1 MKKTESS
8 AKGIV
13 IPVLIAMPVL
23 TLLLSF
29 ACGKLI
35 LSNLLPETAV
45 QWIPIVIAGIVTLI
59 LSLFTAIKMKQKKF
73 MWGIGTAGTYLIML
87 LLSNLLFFGE
97 GYQGILPIAGA
108 ILCCGVLGSFLG
120 AGKRRKY
127 A

>member
-1 MKKTESS
+1 MKKTEN
-8 AKGIV
+8 ATKGIV

-23 TLLLSF
+23 TLLFSF

-45 QWIPIVIAGIVTLI
+45 EWIPIVIAGIVTLI
-59 LSLFTAIKMKQKKF
+59 LSIFTAIKMKQKKF
-73 MWGIGTAGTYLIML
+73 IWGIGTAGTYLIML

-108 ILCCGVLGSFLG
+108 ILGCGVLGSFLG

>member
-8 AKGIV
+8 TKGIV
-13 IPVLIAMPVL
+13 VPVIIAMPIL

-29 ACGKLI
+29 ACGELI
-35 LSNLLPETAV
+35 LTELLPESAI
-45 QWIPIVIAGIVTLI
+45 QWISIVIVGIVALI
-59 LSLFTAIKMKQKKF
+59 LSLFAAIKMKQKKF
-73 MWGIGTAGTYLIML
+73 MWGIGTTGTYLLML

-97 GYQGILPIAGA
+97 GYQGILSIAGA
-108 ILCCGVLGSFLG
+108 ILGCGILGSFLG

>member
-29 ACGKLI
+29 ACGKLV
-35 LSNLLPETAV
+35 LSNLLLETAV

-108 ILCCGVLGSFLG
+108 ILGCGVLGSFLG

>member
-8 AKGIV
+8 TKGIV
-13 IPVLIAMPVL
+13 VPVIIAMPIL

-29 ACGKLI
+29 ACGELI
-35 LSNLLPETAV
+35 LTELLPESAI
-45 QWIPIVIAGIVTLI
+45 QWISIVIVGIVALI
-59 LSLFTAIKMKQKKF
+59 LSLFVAIKMKQKKF
-73 MWGIGTAGTYLIML
+73 MWGIGTTGTYLLML

-108 ILCCGVLGSFLG
+108 ILGCGILGSFLG

>member
-8 AKGIV
+8 TKGIV

-23 TLLLSF
+23 TLLLSI
-29 ACGKLI
+29 ACGKLV

>member
-8 AKGIV
+8 TKGIV
-13 IPVLIAMPVL
+13 VPVIIAMPIL

-29 ACGKLI
+29 ACGELI
-35 LSNLLPETAV
+35 LTELLPESAI
-45 QWIPIVIAGIVTLI
+45 QWISIVIVGIVALI
-59 LSLFTAIKMKQKKF
+59 LSLFVAIKMKQKKF
-73 MWGIGTAGTYLIML
+73 MWGIGTAGTYLLML

-108 ILCCGVLGSFLG
+108 ILGCGILGSFLG